1 MPIPSTPDVL
11 PSPIGGDVLPIAAN
25 TPTGT
30 GDLSYAQG
38 WPVLTGL
45 PLEAGGVAPQ
55 REFFNAVNALITKH
69 LFFLQ
74 SGGVYPWQAGLNYLT
89 GWSVAVDG
97 VGYAA
102 LQPSGPDVPE
112 VGPKSPAENPEYWEK
127 TKASVPIATTEIAG
141 ISLRATAEDIAA
153 KTATDKTVSPA
164 DLASL
169 TVDKWAGRAIGEPFG
184 IWDHLPGTET
194 PPTDPNGPR
203 FIKLTAG
210 DSYNSGLLSGESVSG
225 TAPDITATA
234 AIALADSPLHGQT
247 IHLINT
253 ERRFLRGGE
262 SGVIEGD
269 AIRNITG
276 EISGGF
282 KEPSAVTSTGAFKT
296 SSVQSL
302 GNQSVTGGLGAQF
315 VFDASRVV
323 PTADENRPRNISA
336 TYYLRIF

>member
-169 TVDKWAGRAIGEPFG
+169 TVDKWAARAIGERFA
-184 IWDHLPGTET
+184 IQTHLAGAET
-194 PPTDPNGPR
+194 PPNVAGGPR
-203 FIKLTAG
+203 FIKLTAA
-210 DSYNSGLLSGESVSG
+210 DPYNDGLLSGETVSG
-225 TAPDITATA
+225 TAPLITATA
-234 AIALADSPLHGQT
+234 VIALAGSPLNGQT
-247 IHLINT
+247 VHLLNT
-253 ERRFLRGGE
+253 EGRFPRPGV
-262 SGVIEGD
+262 SGVLQDD
-269 AIRNITG
+269 AFQGHSHAIVAGTTNGIQASFLGSGNSIAYLADGRIREPVSDDVNGTPRTAAETRVRNIG
-276 EISGGF
+276 E
-282 KEPSAVTSTGAFKT
+282 T
-296 SSVQSL
+296 
-302 GNQSVTGGLGAQF
+302 N
-315 VFDASRVV
+315 
-323 PTADENRPRNISA
+323 
-336 TYYLRIF
+336 YMRIA